1 MIEKDIGKPCI
12 HRLRIVHL
20 FEADY
25 NFFLKLQWG
34 HRLVRQAC
42 DLDLLHP
49 SQHGSIPGRSPIDPI
64 MLTQLPTDLCR
75 ILHHDLARFDN
86 DASACYDRI
95 IVALGMLAAR
105 RCGMPKNAIRLRADA
120 LKFMQYA
127 VKTAYAVSESNY
139 AGTPFAPLFGTGQ
152 GSGASPAVWLSLV
165 VLLLHTFDRIVP
177 HRMHFEPISG
187 GRPHSRSSDAFVDD
201 TSVGFTSS
209 EDDVSYTDLITRLEF
224 VAQSWEKLLHLSG
237 RKLNLKKCSYFVLH
251 WEWRNGRPVLRPI
264 LPTDPQTSLTQ
275 GQSETRYEIRQTS
288 PDTSLRMLGVM
299 LNPIGDFT
307 DQHNIMKSK
316 ADQFASRLRSPR
328 LTENDIEIF
337 HRSIYIP
344 SMRYSLATLATN
356 EDEISRVQSR
366 INRVILQRLHLR
378 STIPT
383 ALRYGP
389 IELGGLGLYDLRTE
403 FGIETLKFLRN
414 ALYSDSEAG
423 NLIRLNLD
431 YSQREAG
438 VGFYHL
444 EKPSTYISYL
454 TPSWILSV
462 RQFLGN

>member
-1 MIEKDIGKPCI
+1 
-12 HRLRIVHL
+12 
-20 FEADY
+20 
-25 NFFLKLQWG
+25 
-34 HRLVRQAC
+34 
-42 DLDLLHP
+42 
-49 SQHGSIPGRSPIDPI
+49 
-64 MLTQLPTDLCR
+64 
-75 ILHHDLARFDN
+75 
-86 DASACYDRI
+86 
-95 IVALGMLAAR
+95 
-105 RCGMPKNAIRLRADA
+105 
-120 LKFMQYA
+120 
-127 VKTAYAVSESNY
+127 
-139 AGTPFAPLFGTGQ
+139 
-152 GSGASPAVWLSLV
+152 
-165 VLLLHTFDRIVP
+165 
-177 HRMHFEPISG
+177 
-187 GRPHSRSSDAFVDD
+187 
-201 TSVGFTSS
+201 
-209 EDDVSYTDLITRLEF
+209 
-224 VAQSWEKLLHLSG
+224 
-237 RKLNLKKCSYFVLH
+237 
-251 WEWRNGRPVLRPI
+251 
-264 LPTDPQTSLTQ
+264 
-275 GQSETRYEIRQTS
+275 
-288 PDTSLRMLGVM
+288 MLGVM
-299 LNPIGDFT
+299 LNPMGDFT
-307 DQHNIMKSK
+307 DQLNIMKFK
-316 ADQFASRLRSPR
+316 ADQFARRLLSPR

>member
-1 MIEKDIGKPCI
+1 
-12 HRLRIVHL
+12 
-20 FEADY
+20 
-25 NFFLKLQWG
+25 
-34 HRLVRQAC
+34 
-42 DLDLLHP
+42 
-49 SQHGSIPGRSPIDPI
+49 
-64 MLTQLPTDLCR
+64 
-75 ILHHDLARFDN
+75 
-86 DASACYDRI
+86 
-95 IVALGMLAAR
+95 
-105 RCGMPKNAIRLRADA
+105 
-120 LKFMQYA
+120 
-127 VKTAYAVSESNY
+127 
-139 AGTPFAPLFGTGQ
+139 
-152 GSGASPAVWLSLV
+152 
-165 VLLLHTFDRIVP
+165 
-177 HRMHFEPISG
+177 
-187 GRPHSRSSDAFVDD
+187 
-201 TSVGFTSS
+201 
-209 EDDVSYTDLITRLEF
+209 
-224 VAQSWEKLLHLSG
+224 
-237 RKLNLKKCSYFVLH
+237 
-251 WEWRNGRPVLRPI
+251 
-264 LPTDPQTSLTQ
+264 
-275 GQSETRYEIRQTS
+275 
-288 PDTSLRMLGVM
+288 MLGVM
-299 LNPIGDFT
+299 LNPMGDFT
-307 DQHNIMKSK
+307 DQLNIMKFK
-316 ADQFASRLRSPR
+316 ADQFARRLLSPR

-438 VGFYHL
+438 VGFYLL

-462 RQFLGN
+462 RQFLGNNNMHLKVSDLHMDQLQSPSDEYIMKSTHLRR